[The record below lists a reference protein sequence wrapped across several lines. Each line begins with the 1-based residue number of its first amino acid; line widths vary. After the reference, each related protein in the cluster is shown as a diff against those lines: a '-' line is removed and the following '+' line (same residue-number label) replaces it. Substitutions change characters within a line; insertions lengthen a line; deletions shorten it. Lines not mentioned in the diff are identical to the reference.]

1 MSSATRKERF
11 DLTDHASFDAIRR
24 GVGIPLAV
32 GIGLAVWTAGAPE
45 GLSPLGHRALV
56 LFSAVFILYLT
67 EAIPLAITS
76 LVIAPAAVL
85 LGIAT
90 PASSLSGFSSSSV
103 YLILGAFILAA
114 AMVKTRLAERIT
126 YGILKVAGGTTTRTT
141 LGVTIANIVLAFLIP
156 SSTART
162 AVLLPVCLGIASVIE
177 GEGRIRFVVSLLLT
191 LAYTNATISAGILTA
206 TLPNPVTADFLAE
219 AERPVTYVDWLIYGF
234 PPALIMT
241 FLTLFVV
248 QVVVGTEERHDAPL
262 AGDAIAKRLSEMGR
276 TTPAEWRTLVIF
288 VLVVVGWVTQG
299 WSKLDTTVIC
309 LTGAGLLFL
318 PKLGV
323 IDWADANRQISWQVI
338 LVSGGGITLGDLLI
352 KTGAADWL
360 AVEIFHGL
368 GLGGAGRVTMLLI
381 VMIVLQLLHVLFVG
395 TTAMATGII
404 PIVLALAETAQV
416 DPRVLV
422 LPAGMIIGGYPVLMF
437 YNTLPNIMVYG
448 TGRLTVLDFPKVGV
462 PVSLLACIVY
472 AICASTYWRWLG
484 MI

>member
-1 MSSATRKERF
+1 MSTLTA
-11 DLTDHASFDAIRR
+11 TDHASFDTIRR
-24 GVGIPLAV
+24 AMGIPLAL
-32 GIGLAVWTAGAPE
+32 GIGLALWMAGAPE
-45 GLSPLGHRALV
+45 GLTPSGHRALV
-56 LFSAVFILYLT
+56 LFSAVFVLYLT

-90 PASSLSGFSSSSV
+90 PASSLSGFSSPSV

-126 YGILKVAGGTTTRTT
+126 YEILKIAGGTTTRIT

-162 AVLLPVCLGIASVIE
+162 AVLLPVCLGIAAVIG
-177 GEGRIRFVVSLLLT
+177 GEGRTRFVVNLLLT
-191 LAYTNATISAGILTA
+191 LAFTNATISAGILTA
-206 TLPNPVTADFLAE
+206 TVPNPVTADFLAK
-219 AERPVTYVDWLIYGF
+219 AARPVTYVDWLIYGF

-241 FLTLFVV
+241 FLTWFVI
-248 QVVVGTEERHDAPL
+248 QMVVGTEERHDAPL
-262 AGDAIAKRLSEMGR
+262 AGDLIAKRLSEMGR
-276 TTPAEWRTLVIF
+276 TTAAEWRTLVIF
-288 VLVVVGWVTQG
+288 ALVVVGWATQG
-299 WSKLDTTVIC
+299 WSKLDTTVVC

-318 PKLGV
+318 PKIGV
-323 IDWADANRQISWQVI
+323 IDWAAANREISWQVI
-338 LVSGGGITLGDLLI
+338 LICGGGITLGDLLI
-352 KTGAADWL
+352 KTGAANWI
-360 AVEIFHGL
+360 AAAIFHGL
-368 GLGGAGRVTMLLI
+368 GLGGAGLLTMLLV

-437 YNTLPNIMVYG
+437 YNTLPNIIVYG

-462 PVSLLACIVY
+462 PISLLACIVY

-484 MI
+484 MF